1 MTDPRTFPVGSILSA
16 LIDEI
21 AAARGTTP
29 EAVHAEALLAGITLI
44 AVRKGTAELAG
55 DDYES
60 EDTEP

>member
-1 MTDPRTFPVGSILSA
+1 MTDPRTFHVGSILAA

-21 AAARGTTP
+21 AAARGMTP
-29 EAVHAEALLAGITLI
+29 EAVHAEALRIGLTPMAIE
-44 AVRKGTAELAG
+44 KGTAELES